1 MEGGTKYLV
10 PSKLGLGLI
19 EGYDEIGLVKSV
31 SKPSLRREVILL
43 LKQNALLTLY
53 VDRKGHGPRLSRHP
67 IEA

>member
-31 SKPSLRREVILL
+31 SKPNLRREVTSQ
-43 LKQNALLTLY
+43 KFMRHTFLTSS
-53 VDRKGHGPRLSRHP
+53 VD
-67 IEA
+67 